1 MRQYTQLNLVCENT
15 EEATKIA
22 DALLEHR
29 LIVCAK
35 QVPVESKFWW
45 QGELQTASEVVL
57 LMDSSEDLFFA
68 IEAEVGRMHSYETFV
83 LQELPL
89 VGLSSA
95 AQEWMDENL
104 RPADAGTG
112 YKLSIHSPEDEPAF
126 GDEPAFEE
134 EEIEPQ
140 P

>member
-1 MRQYTQLNLVCENT
+1 MRQYTQLNLVCENA

-45 QGELQTASEVVL
+45 KGQLETASEVL
-57 LMDSSEDLFFA
+57 LNMDSSEDLFFA
-68 IEAEVGRMHSYETFV
+68 IEAEVGRMHSYDTFV
-83 LQELPL
+83 LQQLPL

-104 RPADAGTG
+104 RPREGEKVVVEA
-112 YKLSIHSPEDEPAF
+112 
-126 GDEPAFEE
+126 EE
-134 EEIEPQ
+134 GEEYV
-140 P
+140 